1 MNEKDLRINFRYLT
15 GNIACMSVDS
25 VSGKPVHN
33 DINNEEAIILFN
45 SLVGEKEGCRT
56 LKILLKEN
64 KQLKEE
70 NKKLNNIFD
79 EIEDYMDDVDYKM
92 GWQYANK
99 LRELR
104 GSDIDE

>member
-1 MNEKDLRINFRYLT
+1 MSEEELNKLFKDNPIKTIKFEDIEAPVEYLKQTAVTINGDDYIKLQQ
-15 GNIACMSVDS
+15 
-25 VSGKPVHN
+25 
-33 DINNEEAIILFN
+33 
-45 SLVGEKEGCRT
+45 
-56 LKILLKEN
+56 EN

-79 EIEDYMDDVDYKM
+79 EIEDYMDDIDYKM

-104 GSDIDE
+104 GSDKE